1 MTYLVHLEQFPGKP
15 LAVVRRQAGSRQQV
29 GAIIQKACG
38 DVWNVIKSQRI
49 TGAGRHVT
57 VYLDPNFNLEVGVE
71 LAAPFAGHGDVVGT
85 SLPAGSVATTT
96 HLGPYPQLADAH
108 QAIKQWCAAKQL
120 ELAGPCWEIYG
131 HWLDEWN
138 RDPSKIR
145 TDIYYPVKGAG
156 KN

>member
-1 MTYLVHLEQFPGKP
+1 MGHHVHLEQFPSKP
-15 LAVVRRQAGSRQQV
+15 LAVVKRHANSRQQV

-38 DVWNVIKSQRI
+38 DVWSVIKSQRVA
-49 TGAGRHVT
+49 GAGRHVT
-57 VYLDPNFNLEVGVE
+57 VYLDQNFNLEIGVE
-71 LAAPFAGHGDVVGT
+71 LESPFGGFGEVIGS
-85 SLPAGSVATTT
+85 SLPACSVVTTT

-108 QAIKQWCAAKQL
+108 QAIQQWCAAKQL

-145 TDIYYPVKGAG
+145 TDIYYPLKGAD